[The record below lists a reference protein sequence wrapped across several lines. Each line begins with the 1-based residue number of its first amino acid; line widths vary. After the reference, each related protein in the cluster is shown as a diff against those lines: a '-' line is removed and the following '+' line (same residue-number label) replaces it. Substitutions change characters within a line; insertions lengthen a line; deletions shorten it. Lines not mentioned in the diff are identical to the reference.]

1 MKRGHALGGAAAA
14 LLAGLALFASRPA
27 SEAPAAPSSAA
38 ATQAQAPTAA
48 GARFFR
54 ELGNADPGPPIEI
67 ALTDQQELIADS
79 ALRAVFDYYLFE
91 RSGDG
96 GLQALR
102 DNLRRKLPPAA
113 ARDAVLL
120 AERYADYIKAHDEL
134 LAAQNFH
141 GAADAVRLAGWQQQ
155 RHQLRVR
162 LLGAR
167 VADEW
172 FGADEAY
179 LEEALAESRQPP
191 AGAPANEDELR
202 HRQYMQQVLLD
213 AISRAGPARR
223 LDAPPA
229 S

>member
-1 MKRGHALGGAAAA
+1 MKRGHALGGAAA
-14 LLAGLALFASRPA
+14 LLAGLTLFASRPA
-27 SEAPAAPSSAA
+27 SEAPATPSGAA
-38 ATQAQAPTAA
+38 ATQAPAPTAA

-79 ALRAVFDYYLFE
+79 ALRAVFDSYLFE

-113 ARDAVLL
+113 AQDAVSL
-120 AERYADYIKAHDEL
+120 AERYADYIKAHDAL

-141 GAADAVRLAGWQQQ
+141 GAADPVRLANWQQQ
-155 RHQLRVR
+155 RRQLRVR

-179 LEEALAESRQPP
+179 LEEALAESRQSP
-191 AGAPANEDELR
+191 ASPPANEDELR
-202 HRQYMQQVLLD
+202 HRQYMQQVLRD

-223 LDAPPA
+223 LDAPPT